1 MERGIFEIADTEN
14 PVPEELPVR
23 KIDAAVDFG
32 KVYEMVSR
40 GRAQKCHST
49 QGEIKRR
56 ATGQHGRLPQRS
68 QRIIL
73 CQRTIRE
80 RSE

>member
-40 GRAQKCHST
+40 
-49 QGEIKRR
+49 E
-56 ATGQHGRLPQRS
+56 
-68 QRIIL
+68 
-73 CQRTIRE
+73 
-80 RSE
+80 